1 MDRPRVVRD
10 YPYDNNTASP
20 RSVNQPWMNPLI
32 AAVDRVYTNSTLAQF
47 WRQGQIVPNTARQH
61 PYQANIPPEYASV
74 NRMFLLATNLDPA
87 QPWSLSTVIPVF
99 ALARVIGT
107 TPNRQWLIYAFSPQA
122 NRTGVQV
129 TIPGYRTVSVNA
141 TIAGAFSLADEASGS
156 VRDVTNGL
164 P

>member
-1 MDRPRVVRD
+1 
-10 YPYDNNTASP
+10 
-20 RSVNQPWMNPLI
+20 
-32 AAVDRVYTNSTLAQF
+32 
-47 WRQGQIVPNTARQH
+47 
-61 PYQANIPPEYASV
+61 
-74 NRMFLLATNLDPA
+74 MFLLSTNLDPA

-129 TIPGYRTVSVNA
+129 TIPGYRTVGVNA
-141 TIAGAFSLADEASGS
+141 TIGGAFSLVDEVSGL
-156 VRDVTNGL
+156 VRDVTNG